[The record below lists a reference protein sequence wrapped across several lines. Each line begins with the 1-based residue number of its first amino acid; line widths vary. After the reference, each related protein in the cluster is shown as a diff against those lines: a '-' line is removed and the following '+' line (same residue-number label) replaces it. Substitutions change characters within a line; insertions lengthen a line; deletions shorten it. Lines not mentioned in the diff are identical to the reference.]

1 MKQTNLYIQIFIGF
15 LILSCQSQNKPNPII
30 DKIEI
35 QLDSL
40 LANSEFE
47 AVSLGVVDGDR
58 AYIFHK
64 GSLLNSS
71 TPNDETLY
79 EIASI
84 TKTFT
89 GTLLAQAIQ
98 ENKVQ
103 LNDDIRKYLTQSLPN
118 LEYADEPITFRH
130 LVTHQSGLPH
140 MFPDKKD
147 LFNQPDWDKL
157 PFIINE
163 LQKDFSKEDFFKEL
177 SNVKLDTLPGL
188 NFAYSNCGTNLLG
201 YLLENIYAKP
211 FEELLQEKIL
221 NPLKMQDTKISTR
234 EIDLQKLAYGQN
246 SNKIKMP
253 VRAYKEM
260 NAEGGIISSTKDLI
274 KYLQFHLD
282 ESNEV
287 IKISHQHLWNGK
299 YGDFEAG
306 FFWQIHKNGEKPDR
320 IFQNGGAFGTSS
332 WITLIPDSNIG
343 IFIVTNVSGQSVH
356 KRLSDTVE
364 ILIEE
369 IEKNRL

>member
-1 MKQTNLYIQIFIGF
+1 LLT
-15 LILSCQSQNKPNPII
+15 PI
-30 DKIEI
+30 
-35 QLDSL
+35 
-40 LANSEFE
+40 
-47 AVSLGVVDGDR
+47 VD
-58 AYIFHK
+58 
-64 GSLLNSS
+64 
-71 TPNDETLY
+71 
-79 EIASI
+79 
-84 TKTFT
+84 
-89 GTLLAQAIQ
+89 
-98 ENKVQ
+98 
-103 LNDDIRKYLTQSLPN
+103 
-118 LEYADEPITFRH
+118 
-130 LVTHQSGLPH
+130 
-140 MFPDKKD
+140 
-147 LFNQPDWDKL
+147 
-157 PFIINE
+157 
-163 LQKDFSKEDFFKEL
+163 
-177 SNVKLDTLPGL
+177 
-188 NFAYSNCGTNLLG
+188 
-201 YLLENIYAKP
+201 
-211 FEELLQEKIL
+211 L